1 MTTSIKVPKEIQELF
16 WESDACRELAK
27 AHDEGILP
35 SLKAI
40 YYASKAGRARTLAW
54 RAMKA
59 AHAEVNHYTWHYD
72 DLLGVITKMEAPG
85 EYKTVKKPRKPRAAK
100 AETPVVNQGEK
111 Q

>member
-40 YYASKAGRARTLAW
+40 YYASKAGRARMLAW
-54 RAMKA
+54 RAMRA

-72 DLLGVITKMEAPG
+72 DLLGVITKAELPTAIVAK
-85 EYKTVKKPRKPRAAK
+85 KTRKPRAAK
-100 AETPVVNQGEK
+100 AETPVGNQGEK